1 MANFLYFQVQPNGN
15 NQEAIDFE
23 VVGFEG
29 HEAISQ
35 SYEFK
40 FDLRSELPFKNVNFL
55 GKRAVFTIQMDSV
68 GDYNTEIQQSKYH
81 GLIFDFTICGKIKDY
96 YYYKATLAPKIDKLK
111 YSTKSDVYIEAGLP
125 EILNTIFNEHGL
137 SAQDQKLAFNIYD
150 KKYQSNEGIYN
161 RYGYVCQY
169 EESDLNFI
177 NRLLERDGVY
187 YYFNQTNP
195 DCEQMIVTDRKEE
208 FLVREKKLSFR
219 FTSDQSS
226 APDPNA
232 ISYIELRSK
241 LVPKQVTI
249 MNFGYEKANLGDNGV
264 ISSTANVSINGSED
278 SSLFGEVFIY
288 GENFINP
295 DNQEDG
301 KFLASI
307 RAQEIYSTSH
317 VYTAKSTV
325 VPINAGMKIKIEDQD
340 DSTFNGDYTVIE
352 IFHRGQQQLAGMQNL
367 SDNPIFYENT
377 LTLIPAQVQ
386 FRPQRRTPWPKIEGT
401 MNALIDGETG
411 NSYPFIDSTGRYKVR
426 LPFLKEAKPD
436 AKGSIWLRMATPF
449 AGDSYGFNF
458 PLYKGTEVV
467 LSFRNGNPDLPV
479 IMSAV
484 FNSAHKN
491 VIVDSNSYI
500 GGAIITNAG
509 NIFAMNDRKNATSIG
524 LYANDTWHEY
534 K

>member
-1 MANFLYFQVQPNGN
+1 MC
-15 NQEAIDFE
+15 
-23 VVGFEG
+23 
-29 HEAISQ
+29 S
-35 SYEFK
+35 
-40 FDLRSELPFKNVNFL
+40 
-55 GKRAVFTIQMDSV
+55 
-68 GDYNTEIQQSKYH
+68 
-81 GLIFDFTICGKIKDY
+81 
-96 YYYKATLAPKIDKLK
+96 
-111 YSTKSDVYIEAGLP
+111 
-125 EILNTIFNEHGL
+125 
-137 SAQDQKLAFNIYD
+137 
-150 KKYQSNEGIYN
+150 
-161 RYGYVCQY
+161 
-169 EESDLNFI
+169 
-177 NRLLERDGVY
+177 
-187 YYFNQTNP
+187 
-195 DCEQMIVTDRKEE
+195 
-208 FLVREKKLSFR
+208 
-219 FTSDQSS
+219 
-226 APDPNA
+226 
-232 ISYIELRSK
+232 
-241 LVPKQVTI
+241 
-249 MNFGYEKANLGDNGV
+249 
-264 ISSTANVSINGSED
+264 
-278 SSLFGEVFIY
+278 IY

-307 RAQEIYSTSH
+307 RAQEIYSMSR

-340 DSTFNGDYTVIE
+340 DSTFNGDYMVIE

>member
-1 MANFLYFQVQPNGN
+1 MANFLYFQVQPNGS
-15 NQEAIDFE
+15 NQAAIDFE

-40 FDLRSELPFKNVNFL
+40 FDLRSETSLQNINFL
-55 GKRAVFTIQMDSV
+55 GRRATFTIQMDHV
-68 GDYNTEIQQSKYH
+68 GDYNVEVQQSNYH
-81 GLIFDFTICGKIKDY
+81 GLIFDFTNCGKIKDH

-111 YSTKSDVYIEAGLP
+111 YSVKSDVYIETGLP
-125 EILNTIFNEHGL
+125 DILNAVFNEHGL
-137 SAQDQKLAFNIYD
+137 SAQDQKLSFNVND
-150 KKYQSNEGIYN
+150 KKYQSNDGVYN

-187 YYFNQTNP
+187 YYFNQSNA
-195 DCEQMIVTDRKEE
+195 DCEQLVVTDRKEE

-232 ISYIELRSK
+232 INYIELRSK

-278 SSLFGEVFIY
+278 SSLFGELIIY

-301 KFLASI
+301 KFLAGI
-307 RAQEIYSTSH
+307 RAQEIYSTSR
-317 VYTAKSTV
+317 VYTARSTV
-325 VPINAGMKIKIEDQD
+325 VPINSGMKIKIEDDED
-340 DSTFNGDYTVIE
+340 DSFNGDYMVTE

-386 FRPQRRTPWPKIEGT
+386 FRPARVSPWPKIDGT
-401 MNALIDGETG
+401 MNALIDAEAG

-436 AKGSIWLRMATPF
+436 AKGSIWLRLATPF
-449 AGDSYGFNF
+449 AGDAYGFHF
-458 PLYKGTEVV
+458 PLYKGTEVI

-479 IMSAV
+479 IMGAV
-484 FNSAHKN
+484 FNSLHKN
-491 VIVDSNSYI
+491 VIVDTNSYI
-500 GGAIITNAG
+500 GGAIVTNAG
-509 NIFAMNDRKNATSIG
+509 NIFAMNDRKDATSIA
-524 LYANDTWHEY
+524 LYANKTWHEY